1 MKKVIAMLLTFALT
15 AGLFSGCGQASSNS
29 STAASSAASA
39 ASSAPASTPDTA
51 SHKLVVWCWDMNFN
65 GAAMNK
71 AAEIYKK
78 TDPNFQLEVVDQ
90 GDWDTVQ
97 TKLSTIASS
106 KDYSQLPDII
116 LIQDNAFQKN
126 YKGYPDVFVDMTK
139 KIDYSKFAEGKTKY
153 SVVDGKNYGVPFD
166 NGAVIYGYRT
176 DILEKAGYKV
186 DQFTNITWSTWLKQA
201 KDVLKKTGKPLLS
214 CQAGSSDIINMMLQS
229 AGASLFDAQGNVN
242 IVNNDVLY
250 KVADT
255 YMQMIKD
262 GTCVECTDW
271 SGYTDSFTSGSVAGT
286 MTGCWIAATI
296 QKAEDQ
302 KGKWKITNMP
312 ALDGVKGATNYS
324 NNGGSTWAVTSN
336 CKNVD
341 LAADFFSKTFAGS
354 TELYDG
360 VASAGVLATYL
371 PAAKSSVYS
380 KPNEFFGGQPIM
392 QVITEYASHVPAING
407 GAYYYDARDAVC
419 SAIVKIQSGTDAKTA
434 FQEAQ
439 DTVNFSMGKK

>member
-1 MKKVIAMLLTFALT
+1 MKKVIAMLLTLALT
-15 AGLFSGCGQASSNS
+15 AGLLSGCGQANSN
-29 STAASSAASA
+29 SSAASA
-39 ASSAPASTPDTA
+39 ATSAPSSTADTA
-51 SHKLVVWCWDMNFN
+51 SHKLTVWCWDMNFN

-78 TDPNFQLEVVDQ
+78 TDPNFELEVVDQ

-126 YKGYPDVFVDMTK
+126 YKGYPDVFVDLTN

-176 DILEKAGYKV
+176 DILEQAGYTI

-201 KDVLKKTGKPLLS
+201 KDVLQKTGKPLLS

-255 YMQMIKD
+255 YMQMLKD
-262 GTCVECTDW
+262 GTCIECTDW

-286 MTGCWIAATI
+286 MTGCWIVATI

-302 KGKWKITNMP
+302 KGKWKITNIP
-312 ALDGVKGATNYS
+312 SLDGVKGATNYS
-324 NNGGSTWAVTSN
+324 NNGGATWAVTSN

-341 LAADFFSKTFAGS
+341 LAADFFAKTFAGS
-354 TELYDG
+354 TDLYDG
-360 VASAGVLATYL
+360 VANAGVLATYL

-380 KPNEFFGGQPIM
+380 QPNEFFGGQPIM
-392 QVITEYASHVPAING
+392 QIITEYASHVPAING

-419 SAIVKIQSGTDAKTA
+419 NAIVKIQSGTDAKTA
-434 FQEAQ
+434 FQEAE
-439 DTVNFSMGKK
+439 DTVNFSMGKN